1 MEAIIA
7 KLDAA
12 LYPAVCNVNTYLSN
26 YILVFMLVAVGLWYS
41 IQTRLSRSAAS
52 ARACARCSAT

>member
-1 MEAIIA
+1 MEAFIA

-26 YILVFMLVAVGLWYS
+26 YILVFMLLGVGLWYS
-41 IQTRLSRSAAS
+41 IKTGFVQIR
-52 ARACARCSAT
+52 